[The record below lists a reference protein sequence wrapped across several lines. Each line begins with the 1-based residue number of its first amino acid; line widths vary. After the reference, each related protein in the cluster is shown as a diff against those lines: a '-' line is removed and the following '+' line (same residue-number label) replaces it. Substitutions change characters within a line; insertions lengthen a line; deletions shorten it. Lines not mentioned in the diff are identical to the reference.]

1 MRAVIIA
8 DAHIKGLDDPAQ
20 SSLAAFLATV
30 ASGKGETGRP
40 DYLIVLGDL
49 FDFWAGVN
57 PIVYNRYLPL
67 LSALKEVS
75 ESSIKIIYL
84 EGNHD
89 FNMGRFFTEEL
100 GADVYPRHCELS
112 LDGTRAYLAHGDAVD
127 QSLDY
132 TLWRWFVRSPFM
144 RALIRVLPSSVS
156 IGIADLISKR
166 SRGKA
171 AERGRAIEV
180 RLKAFARRRIASGFG
195 AVCLAHSHM
204 AAYDELD
211 SGGTSGVYAN
221 PGDWAEDASYLLYED
236 KTFTVKYFEPD
247 KSLNPNNKS
256 LNSNNK
262 SLNSN
267 NKYSESKGKTLAQK
281 AR

>member
-8 DAHIKGLDDPAQ
+8 DAHIKGTDDPAQ

-30 ASGKGETGRP
+30 ASGEDTRP
-40 DYLIVLGDL
+40 EYLIILGDL

-75 ESSIKIIYL
+75 ESRIKIIYL

-112 LDGTRAYLAHGDAVD
+112 LDGTRTYLAHGDAVD
-127 QSLDY
+127 KSLDY
-132 TLWRWFVRSPFM
+132 SLWRWFVRSPFM
-144 RALIRVLPSSVS
+144 RALIWALPSFVS
-156 IGIADLISKR
+156 MGIADLISKR

-180 RLKAFARRRIASGFG
+180 RLKAFARRRIALGFG
-195 AVCLAHSHM
+195 AVCMAHSHLP
-204 AAYDELD
+204 ASEELD
-211 SGGTSGVYAN
+211 CDGTSGVYAN

-236 KTFTVKYFEPD
+236 NTFTVKYFEPD
-247 KSLNPNNKS
+247 KFLSPDKS
-256 LNSNNK
+256 LETNDTYSE
-262 SLNSN
+262 SPD
-267 NKYSESKGKTLAQK
+267 KYSESKGKTHAQK